1 MEAILKGSSQRGW
14 KTTTSTVN
22 DPSPCSL
29 HSTSKESQNSSFP
42 SLRICWPIVTD
53 TASLATSRCPAFLD
67 VREFGFEVA
76 LLLLK
81 TLARRHLARCHCV
94 FCAIRHW
101 YQSNTITPTFSAFC
115 RCAVRR
121 ANSYCPA
128 SVPLPPASTV
138 VVAG

>member
-53 TASLATSRCPAFLD
+53 TASLATSRCTAFLD

-76 LLLLK
+76 LSIALGSIFFVLRGGGSFAQD
-81 TLARRHLARCHCV
+81 ARA
-94 FCAIRHW
+94 
-101 YQSNTITPTFSAFC
+101 
-115 RCAVRR
+115 
-121 ANSYCPA
+121 A
-128 SVPLPPASTV
+128 SSGAVPLRLLRNPPLVSV
-138 VVAG
+138 QYHHSYFLRVLSMRGPSC